1 MRSWGHEESSSAW
14 RSCEEGISTWALHV
28 TSSTPFAVL
37 RQPWWSQL
45 IREVYANVQVSHLIN
60 RCHPTLVSFFLSL
73 TRLPRASSNSLLCHG
88 CIRYVGVVCHVL
100 QLLQN
105 RFTYTTKLVS
115 HQQICDDA
123 SEKTPDWERTSPDFS
138 TAYIGGPPNSSAS
151 PSLFL
156 GV

>member
-1 MRSWGHEESSSAW
+1 MSPPCKQQYAICSTTPTMTVSAYTL
-14 RSCEEGISTWALHV
+14 SLCK
-28 TSSTPFAVL
+28 F
-37 RQPWWSQL
+37 
-45 IREVYANVQVSHLIN
+45 NVQISHLIN

-88 CIRYVGVVCHVL
+88 CKRYVGVVCHVL

-115 HQQICDDA
+115 HQQICDDP
-123 SEKTPDWERTSPDFS
+123 SEKKPRLRTDLSCFSFGYPEFS

-156 GV
+156 GVQQWSSV